1 MKRAIEIKGVSNGLV
16 IKLSDDASFE
26 EILAQLSLQLNGNAF
41 YKEANFVGTI
51 GRVLSYREKAMIDD
65 VIFKETGK
73 FSSSLE
79 EFDDKQGQVQVQFEK
94 KLRES
99 VEAEYDKRIALE
111 YLPKIA
117 ELEKKAL
124 VLERD
129 LLLEKDK
136 KQLVGG
142 NATLHY
148 GTLRS
153 GSSIQFPGHVIVI
166 GDINPGSE
174 VIAEGNIIVIGKALG
189 LVHAGSAGDDKAF
202 IISSHLAPT
211 QIRIANFVSGPAGG
225 SKYKPKGVPE
235 IAKFVDDKIR
245 IEEV

>member
-1 MKRAIEIKGVSNGLV
+1 MKRAIEIKGAVNGLI
-16 IKLSDDASFE
+16 IKMSDEASME

-41 YKEANFVGTI
+41 YKEASFVGTV
-51 GRVLSYREKAMIDD
+51 GRALSYREKAMIDD
-65 VIFKETGK
+65 IILKETGK
-73 FSSSLE
+73 FSTSLE
-79 EFDDKQGQVQVQFEK
+79 EFDDKQGQAQFEK

-99 VEAEYDKRIALE
+99 LQAEFDKKLAME
-111 YLPKIA
+111 YLPKIS

-153 GSSIQFPGHVIVI
+153 GSSIVFPGHVIVI

-189 LVHAGSAGDDKAF
+189 LVHAGSSGDDKAF

-235 IAKFVDDKIR
+235 IAKLIDEKIK

>member
-1 MKRAIEIKGVSNGLV
+1 MKRAIEIKGAASGLI
-16 IKLSDDASFE
+16 IKLSEEVSIE

-41 YKEANFVGTI
+41 YKEASFVGTT
-51 GRVLSYREKAMIDD
+51 GRFLSYREKAMMDD
-65 VIFKETGK
+65 VILKETGK
-73 FSSSLE
+73 FSVSLE
-79 EFDDKQGQVQVQFEK
+79 QFDDKQGQAQAER

-99 VEAEYDKRIALE
+99 LEAEYEKKIALE

-124 VLERD
+124 ILERD

-136 KQLVGG
+136 KQLIGG

-153 GSSIQFPGHVIVI
+153 GSSIKFPGHVIVI

-174 VIAEGNIIVIGKALG
+174 VIADGNIIVIGKALG
-189 LVHAGSAGDDKAF
+189 LVHAGAAGDDKAF

-235 IAKFVDDKIR
+235 IAKLVDERIR